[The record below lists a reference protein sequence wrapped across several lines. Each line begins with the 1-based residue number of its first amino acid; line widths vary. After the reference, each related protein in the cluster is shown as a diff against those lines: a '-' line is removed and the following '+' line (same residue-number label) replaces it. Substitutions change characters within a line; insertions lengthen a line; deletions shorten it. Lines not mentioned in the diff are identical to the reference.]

1 MATTCPTSEKEKA
14 RLKNQPVRTFPAS
27 CAEGGGLGVNE
38 ASAVTTGMGPAGACP
53 CLTCGHLAGSRLLGE
68 WSETKTQSGLLPVEQ
83 SLLYLAHCGLSHMLD
98 RTGGDDLREEG
109 RQDLFHILPSFF
121 YPQPLVLGI
130 MPGSSWPSSINAFP
144 WTDFL
149 CFP

>member
-14 RLKNQPVRTFPAS
+14 RPKNQPVRTLPAS

-38 ASAVTTGMGPAGACP
+38 ASAVTTGMGPAGARP

-68 WSETKTQSGLLPVEQ
+68 WSETKTQSGFLPVEQ

-98 RTGGDDLREEG
+98 GTGGDDLGEEG
-109 RQDLFHILPSFF
+109 QAGLVSNLAFFLLPPTLGAWDNARQLMA
-121 YPQPLVLGI
+121 PLHQCL
-130 MPGSSWPSSINAFP
+130 S
-144 WTDFL
+144 TD
-149 CFP
+149 